1 MIQNINGVN
10 VFVDDDA
17 PTDEVNTVI
26 ETVTVNS
33 AEPATETVTDD
44 GDKKLVIDPKMY
56 VYFDCEFTK
65 LERDAQLLSIGLC
78 DAEGHSFYAEFTDY
92 NMSEITDWVFAN
104 VLKKMVNPPTV
115 LTGDHWTMRGTCKE
129 IRQNLLIWLDAV
141 HKHSNCGIQF
151 VSDVC
156 HYDMMLLVDLLWKN
170 ARQMPEWI
178 PPCCVDINMD
188 LANLARSYAEE
199 KNASIS
205 GPEYAFNPYYDAFNM
220 DRDEYASHTKEVPQG
235 MKHNSMYDAYV
246 IRAIHQS
253 IWSYN
258 VDATPLES

>member
-10 VFVDDDA
+10 VFVDDGA

-26 ETVTVNS
+26 ETVNVNS
-33 AEPATETVTDD
+33 AEPATETVTDN

-170 ARQMPEWI
+170 ARQMKRMLLFLVRNTHLIHIMMLLIWI
-178 PPCCVDINMD
+178 VMNTLLIPKKY
-188 LANLARSYAEE
+188 RRE
-199 KNASIS
+199 
-205 GPEYAFNPYYDAFNM
+205 
-220 DRDEYASHTKEVPQG
+220 
-235 MKHNSMYDAYV
+235 
-246 IRAIHQS
+246 
-253 IWSYN
+253 
-258 VDATPLES
+258 

>member
-1 MIQNINGVN
+1 MIQNIDGAN
-10 VFVDDDA
+10 VIVDDPDQGA
-17 PTDEVNTVI
+17 VNISGEIVGDDTITNQVVSTPDE
-26 ETVTVNS
+26 
-33 AEPATETVTDD
+33 P
-44 GDKKLVIDPKMY
+44 KKLTIDPKMF

-92 NMSEITDWVFAN
+92 AMSEISDWVFTN
-104 VLKKMVNPPTV
+104 VLKKMVNPPT
-115 LTGDHWTMRGTCKE
+115 LLQGDHWTMRGTCQE

-141 HKHSNCGIQF
+141 HTHSNCGIQF
-151 VSDVC
+151 VSDCC
-156 HYDMMLLVDLLWKN
+156 HYDMMLLIDLLWKN

-178 PPCCVDINMD
+178 PPVCVDINMD
-188 LANLARSYAEE
+188 LANLAKSYAIESSANIE
-199 KNASIS
+199 

-220 DRDEYASHTKEVPQG
+220 DRDEYASHVKDAPQG

-253 IWSYN
+253 IWEYN
-258 VDATPLES
+258 VEPTPLE